1 MRDMERFR
9 DENYQ
14 EEQPH
19 GPVESAVGIS
29 LSYNFG
35 YRFLQQNLFTES
47 QWQSLRD
54 IFERYFGLRDIDTAL
69 KYEIERMHDGLP
81 CNPGLST
88 YQFDIDD
95 EARRK
100 RAGKEPE
107 EENDVF
113 EDDEDISFDV
123 SRPHR
128 RAQLPAGWLS
138 ILEAAYEHQDDTQA
152 LLRLAMYAIL
162 SDIPPAERY
171 LPMAKALAADDWPNI
186 LARITDLFDQYDDR
200 LFPLARNRM
209 MERLIIQEQLSD
221 QAWQYLQART
231 DIDNSEMAI
240 HVRRI
245 GTGRHAHTCGGH
257 HGEAC
262 ATVAGCGCR
271 TIENRHC
278 REPHRHREHPQTL
291 HRFRCEGSGGTA
303 AGQASSHVPETS
315 HAATD
320 ARRGHGRQ
328 LQPVRSAVATRRVN
342 PDEPAPTTSAADT
355 NP

>member
-231 DIDNSEMAI
+231 DIDNSDAVFFGTREPQWQSMFDELAPVAMRTHAEDI
-240 HVRRI
+240 TERLVRPLQDADAEPLK
-245 GTGRHAHTCGGH
+245 TDTA
-257 HGEAC
+257 
-262 ATVAGCGCR
+262 
-271 TIENRHC
+271 ENRIVIANILKRCIDSGAKDLAERQRDRLHLMYPK
-278 REPHRHREHPQTL
+278 RRTLQQMLDTVMDGSFNQYDPQW
-291 HRFRCEGSGGTA
+291 A
-303 AGQASSHVPETS
+303 
-315 HAATD
+315 
-320 ARRGHGRQ
+320 
-328 LQPVRSAVATRRVN
+328 
-342 PDEPAPTTSAADT
+342 DEE
-355 NP
+355 